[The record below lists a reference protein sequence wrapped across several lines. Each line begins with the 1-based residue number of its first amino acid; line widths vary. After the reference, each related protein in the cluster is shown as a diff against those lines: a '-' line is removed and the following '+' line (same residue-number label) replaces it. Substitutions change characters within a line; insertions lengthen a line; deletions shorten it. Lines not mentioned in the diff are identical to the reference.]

1 MAVVGSGIMPQKMS
15 DDVGLQLLANAIATG
30 GALFALITIFGP
42 VSGAS
47 FNPLVSIIGYIRN
60 KSSITELLAD
70 IVAQTLGA
78 ITGCILANAMFGLAT
93 LQTST
98 KIRSGGPLWLSE
110 TVATATLIVIIFA
123 AIETQQ
129 SHKIAALVAGWITGA
144 YWFTSSTSLANPAV
158 TVGRMFSDSFAGIAQ
173 RSTPMFV
180 VMQILGAIVGWGLIR
195 VIWQERK

>member
-1 MAVVGSGIMPQKMS
+1 MAVVGSGIMAQKMS

-78 ITGCILANAMFGLAT
+78 IT
-93 LQTST
+93 
-98 KIRSGGPLWLSE
+98 
-110 TVATATLIVIIFA
+110 
-123 AIETQQ
+123 
-129 SHKIAALVAGWITGA
+129 
-144 YWFTSSTSLANPAV
+144 
-158 TVGRMFSDSFAGIAQ
+158 
-173 RSTPMFV
+173 
-180 VMQILGAIVGWGLIR
+180 
-195 VIWQERK
+195 

>member
-1 MAVVGSGIMPQKMS
+1 MAVVGSGIMAQKMS

-47 FNPLVSIIGYIRN
+47 FNPLVSIIGYTRN
-60 KSSITELLAD
+60 KGSITELLVD

-78 ITGCILANAMFGLAT
+78 ISGCILANAMFGLAT

-158 TVGRMFSDSFAGIAQ
+158 TVGRMFSDSFAGIAPG
-173 RSTPMFV
+173 STPMFV

-195 VIWQERK
+195 AIWQERK